1 VEKQSLPYFVP
12 LLTRKPNLDKSIF
25 VQTNSFIIS
34 TCLNPVLLVQGFG
47 QVGKRE
53 DWWLKKIAERKKKIS
68 RKDKNTFFSKCGN
81 PFSEIGRLLKTIEK
95 PELTFYIGILNN
107 LKCIFMY
114 IVFSTH
120 QF

>member
-1 VEKQSLPYFVP
+1 MEKQSLPYFVP

-34 TCLNPVLLVQGFG
+34 TCLIPVLLVQGFG

-53 DWWLKKIAERKKKIS
+53 DWWLKKIAERKKK
-68 RKDKNTFFSKCGN
+68 
-81 PFSEIGRLLKTIEK
+81 LAEK

-114 IVFSTH
+114 IVFSTG